1 MLLLTVVAAQRQV
14 SKVILDP
21 SALFAE
27 GALQRI
33 AEPELRPYLVVSA
46 ALWRRLGSA
55 DAVDRLGSYGIDAT
69 PAEVDRVRNAIEGI
83 ELFSGAGDDLPDAV
97 RRIRDRLLRDDE
109 PFADVLAD
117 EWVFITTQS
126 IGAFAGTAA
135 KRAIAAFRRAGGAV
149 HEISDKKMERGLAKI
164 RKRMPPKMLGTM
176 KVVGRLRP
184 KGQTAQFLCFGGGIA
199 LLLLPH
205 VALGAG
211 IAASVKQGVAIIA
224 GDP

>member
-1 MLLLTVVAAQRQV
+1 MLSPSAV
-14 SKVILDP
+14 SPEHQISKLILDP

-27 GALQRI
+27 GTLQQI
-33 AEPELRPYLVVSA
+33 ADPELRPHLVVSA

-69 PAEVDRVRNAIEGI
+69 SAEIDRVRNAIEGI
-83 ELFSGAGDDLPDAV
+83 KLFSSAGDDLTDAV

-126 IGAFAGTAA
+126 IGAFAGRAA
-135 KRAIAAFRRAGGAV
+135 RHAIAAFRRAGGTV
-149 HEISDKKMERGLAKI
+149 HEVSDKKMERGLVKI
-164 RKRMPPKMLGTM
+164 RDRMPPKMLGTM
-176 KVVGRLRP
+176 KVIGRLRP
-184 KGQTAQFLCFGGGIA
+184 EGQTAQFLCFGGGIA

-211 IAASVKQGVAIIA
+211 IAASVKQGIAIIA